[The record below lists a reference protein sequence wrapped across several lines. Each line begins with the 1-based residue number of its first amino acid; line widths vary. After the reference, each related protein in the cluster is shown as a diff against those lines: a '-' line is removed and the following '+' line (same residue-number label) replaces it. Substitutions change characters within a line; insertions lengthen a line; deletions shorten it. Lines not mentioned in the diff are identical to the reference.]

1 MSCARRDRISRH
13 LRVLTLLL
21 ALAAASPA
29 GAAAVQLA
37 QAAPQGAANQNAS
50 QNAPKSIG
58 TFTDWQAAT
67 HQEGGQLVCYAFTR
81 ASAST
86 PAVAGRGDVVLTVT
100 HRVGA
105 RGAVA
110 ITAGFAYP
118 ANADVTVQ
126 VDKSELAF
134 YTAGRSA
141 FATEGKAT
149 IDAFTRGTTAVAR
162 SPGPR
167 GGRVQDTFSLRGF
180 TASYEAINKAC
191 PAR

>member
-1 MSCARRDRISRH
+1 MRA
-13 LRVLTLLL
+13 LTPIVLL
-21 ALAAASPA
+21 ALSGASPA
-29 GAAAVQLA
+29 GAADVHLA
-37 QAAPQGAANQNAS
+37 QAARPAQNQSTPQNAA
-50 QNAPKSIG
+50 QNTPKSIG
-58 TFTDWQAAT
+58 TFADWQAAT

-86 PAVAGRGDVVLTVT
+86 PAVPGRGDVVLTVT

-110 ITAGFAYP
+110 ISAGFAYP

-126 VDKSELAF
+126 VDKTELGF

-141 FATEGKAT
+141 FANEGKAA
-149 IDAFTRGTTAVAR
+149 IDAFERGNTAVAR

-167 GGRVQDTFSLRGF
+167 GARVQDTFSLRGF

>member
-1 MSCARRDRISRH
+1 M
-13 LRVLTLLL
+13 RVLTSLLLL
-21 ALAAASPA
+21 ALSGASSA
-29 GAAAVQLA
+29 GAADIQLA
-37 QAAPQGAANQNAS
+37 QAARPAPPAAQNAP

-81 ASAST
+81 ATAST
-86 PAVAGRGDVVLTVT
+86 PAVPGRGDVVLTVT

-110 ITAGFAYP
+110 ISAGFAYP
-118 ANADVTVQ
+118 ANADVSVQ
-126 VDKSELAF
+126 VDKTELAF
-134 YTAGRSA
+134 FTAGRSA
-141 FATEGKAT
+141 FATEGKQA
-149 IDAFTRGTTAVAR
+149 IDAFERGTTAVAR

-167 GGRVQDTFSLRGF
+167 NTRVQDTFSLRGF

>member
-1 MSCARRDRISRH
+1 MRAPT
-13 LRVLTLLL
+13 LLLL
-21 ALAAASPA
+21 ALAGASPA
-29 GAAAVQLA
+29 VAADIKLA
-37 QAAPQGAANQNAS
+37 QAAPQGAG

-86 PAVAGRGDVVLTVT
+86 PAVPGRGAVVLTVT
-100 HRVGA
+100 HRVDA

-110 ITAGFAYP
+110 LSAGFAYP

-126 VDKSELAF
+126 VDKTELGF
-134 YTAGRSA
+134 YTSGRSA
-141 FATEGKAT
+141 FANESKAA

>member
-1 MSCARRDRISRH
+1 MH
-13 LRVLTLLL
+13 LLTPLVLL
-21 ALAAASPA
+21 ALTGAASA
-29 GAAAVQLA
+29 GAADMQFA
-37 QAAPQGAANQNAS
+37 QAARPAPAAPQGGANQGGANQGAA
-50 QNAPKSIG
+50 QAPKSIG
-58 TFTDWQAAT
+58 TFGDWQAAT
-67 HQEGGQLVCYAFTR
+67 HQEAGQLVCYAFTR

-86 PAVAGRGDVVLTVT
+86 PAVPGRGDVILTVT
-100 HRVGA
+100 HRVGV

-110 ITAGFAYP
+110 IGAGFAYP
-118 ANADVTVQ
+118 ASTDVTVQ
-126 VDKSELAF
+126 VDKAELAF

-141 FATEGKAT
+141 FATEGKAA

-167 GGRVQDTFSLRGF
+167 GSRVQDTFSLRGF